1 VQQAVDPS
9 VAKKQ
14 LILNVLQESDLP
26 GGVKDMFR
34 VMLPFAFQTPRH
46 QYQDDLL
53 GMVSSQLKASE
64 ADLVAVCDEAQQKVS
79 AAADERVGL
88 EAEIVASTAG
98 LESASHDLS
107 LAFDTKQQTEVSLNE
122 ASSLFSDLE
131 RAHNEVVA
139 RVGAAAGTKMEL
151 EIAIS
156 SKMELDLP
164 EAGERQTKLAAFK
177 TKIESLVQDS
187 NLSNAVLM
195 SLAKEPE
202 ARGTFD
208 AMVVQQLDAEL
219 TKLLEKVTNDIAT
232 GDEDQVKSQEAFT
245 AGELAFEKSRTV
257 QQDAATAHKEAL
269 AFKKSADATLSSAS
283 KKLREFEK
291 EVKQWTADFA
301 SATDSLQAFQTGPL
315 VALEELSAE
324 PVEEVPEVEAEAE
337 ASEESAD
344 AMNVETTAEVNL
356 SQDTLQADVKV
367 QADVNMAP
375 ENVACPVASDKIVS
389 THAVNPAALSPQA
402 GA

>member
-1 VQQAVDPS
+1 M
-9 VAKKQ
+9 
-14 LILNVLQESDLP
+14 
-26 GGVKDMFR
+26 G
-34 VMLPFAFQTPRH
+34 
-46 QYQDDLL
+46 
-53 GMVSSQLKASE
+53 
-64 ADLVAVCDEAQQKVS
+64 
-79 AAADERVGL
+79 
-88 EAEIVASTAG
+88 
-98 LESASHDLS
+98 ESASHDLS

-164 EAGERQTKLAAFK
+164 EAGERQTKLAALK

-344 AMNVETTAEVNL
+344 SADAVNVETTAEVNL
-356 SQDTLQADVKV
+356 SQDTLKADVKV

-389 THAVNPAALSPQA
+389 IHAVNPAALSPQA

>member
-1 VQQAVDPS
+1 
-9 VAKKQ
+9 
-14 LILNVLQESDLP
+14 
-26 GGVKDMFR
+26 
-34 VMLPFAFQTPRH
+34 
-46 QYQDDLL
+46 
-53 GMVSSQLKASE
+53 
-64 ADLVAVCDEAQQKVS
+64 
-79 AAADERVGL
+79 
-88 EAEIVASTAG
+88 
-98 LESASHDLS
+98 
-107 LAFDTKQQTEVSLNE
+107 
-122 ASSLFSDLE
+122 
-131 RAHNEVVA
+131 
-139 RVGAAAGTKMEL
+139 
-151 EIAIS
+151 
-156 SKMELDLP
+156 MELDLP
-164 EAGERQTKLAAFK
+164 EAGERQTKLAALK

-291 EVKQWTADFA
+291 EVKQWAADFA

-324 PVEEVPEVEAEAE
+324 PVEEVPEVEAE

-375 ENVACPVASDKIVS
+375 ENVACPVESDKIVS